1 MRTSLPLLEALGAS
15 YFFACSLPPP
25 GQSSASRKHRADMAR
40 MFMLS
45 CLVACCA
52 ALQPSQMLSTRT
64 AQAGQRTAAP
74 VMKRSDYFLR
84 VSRSE
89 AGRPRLCVFRWA
101 SAATN

>member
-1 MRTSLPLLEALGAS
+1 MVWKPWSKAGGSDLFP
-15 YFFACSLPPP
+15 PPP
-25 GQSSASRKHRADMAR
+25 GQELRLEKATATDMSR
-40 MFMLS
+40 MLLVS